1 MSFNFDSVL
10 SAAAAQAT
18 NEQQLAN
25 KAHNPV
31 DAIIAT
37 MQGLDNFAKRG
48 HTAMVDVHS
57 ASKLWLSKDLMKQ
70 YMPCSF
76 HWQLPSDTARVS
88 GVCIVG
94 MPYSIDANGFQPAP
108 KSEWDAAMAQGNGAT
123 SRLMSYYNKATKS
136 WVEYPIVR
144 PDFAGLG
151 FLTEDGQV
159 FEDQLVKHPYE
170 PSLPKVEGSANWS
183 VKLTRFNPG
192 DIEGSDE
199 WAELA
204 ESMASN
210 IRKYAQV
217 GDTRHFGYMLLVG
230 YVTDVHLHMPSNAKK
245 DSSDEYEYDQTNGH
259 MLSVTMPIFGCYVR
273 PLTWRLDTLSQIDRI
288 AAYVHK
294 GATHDPNAK
303 AVQLVTQVLNKM
315 PEMVDVN
322 SLENNVP
329 VVRVTTTTNAPVNK
343 PATSNLPGGWKD
355 LHIIRKLAICHK
367 LSGNEVVRAIALEV
381 MKGKDFS
388 KVMSERGLKNS
399 FLVQMIEGKNL
410 LSYYSQFPLGK
421 AEAYFKS
428 ATTSTQT
435 ALSSEEDDDH
445 EYPEPDEDDNM
456 YAAPDEEVIL
466 IKEVPAAPAAVVEPT
481 PVKKSLI
488 KTHSKA
494 IALNDEEE
502 EVPVK
507 GSLIKPSGTAKVTTP
522 EVKPVSKRSELDD
535 YGMKTCAKPD
545 LSSFEAEFTAP
556 ALAPTNNVDE
566 VAAITYEELNID
578 DLLS

>member
-1 MSFNFDSVL
+1 MSFNFDSIL
-10 SAAAAQAT
+10 SAAAAKASDK
-18 NEQQLAN
+18 QQLAS
-25 KAHNPV
+25 KAHNPI
-31 DAIIAT
+31 DAVIAT

-48 HTAMVDVHS
+48 RTAVVDVES
-57 ASKLWLSKDLMKQ
+57 ASKLWLSEDLMEE

-76 HWQLPSDTARVS
+76 HWQLPSESARVS

-108 KSEWDAAMAQGNGAT
+108 KSEWDATMAQGNGAT

-151 FLTEDGQV
+151 FLTKDGQV
-159 FEDQLVKHPYE
+159 FEDQLVKQPYE
-170 PSLPKVEGSANWS
+170 PSLPKLEGSANWS

-204 ESMASN
+204 ESMAGN
-210 IRKYAQV
+210 IRKYAKV
-217 GDTRHFGYMLLVG
+217 GETRHFGYMLLVG

-245 DSSDEYEYDQTNGH
+245 EGTDEYEYDQTNGH
-259 MLSVTMPIFGCYVR
+259 MLSITMPIFGCYVR

-288 AAYVHK
+288 KAYVHK
-294 GATHDPNAK
+294 GATHNPDAK
-303 AVQLVTQVLNKM
+303 AVQLITQVLNKM
-315 PEMVDVN
+315 PEMVETDFV
-322 SLENNVP
+322 ENTSP
-329 VVRVTTTTNAPVNK
+329 VVRVTTNAPVNK
-343 PATSNLPGGWKD
+343 TTSKETKSNLPSFWKD
-355 LHIIRKLAICHK
+355 LALIRKLAICHK

-410 LSYYSQFPLGK
+410 LPLLGQFTLVK
-421 AEAYFKS
+421 AEAYFKQGN
-428 ATTSTQT
+428 AP
-435 ALSSEEDDDH
+435 LSSTEDDDH
-445 EYPEPDEDDNM
+445 EYPEPDDNM
-456 YAAPDEEVIL
+456 CVAEETVL
-466 IKEVPAAPAAVVEPT
+466 IKEVPAAPTAVVEPA
-481 PVKKSLI
+481 PAPKKSLI

-494 IALNDEEE
+494 ISIQDEDED
-502 EVPVK
+502 VPVK
-507 GSLIKPSGTAKVTTP
+507 GSLIKPTGTVKVTTP
-522 EVKPVSKRSELDD
+522 EVKPVTKRSELDD

-545 LSSFEAEFTAP
+545 LSSFAEEFTTPSNSA
-556 ALAPTNNVDE
+556 DE
-566 VAAITYEELNID
+566 VAGITYEELNLD